1 MYLIPNEEVVTGGMA
16 GYKLGPNGTSMQSD
30 AVVYTSPHPG
40 GVHPSPPGKIIQEH
54 RLYINSYEKFVYFLA
69 D

>member
-1 MYLIPNEEVVTGGMA
+1 MYLIPSEELVTGGMA

-30 AVVYTSPHPG
+30 AVVFTSPHPG

-54 RLYINSYEKFVYFLA
+54 RLSIHTKKSIYFLA